1 MMNLILNTISR
12 TSTDQLINLI
22 LVIASVITALTVIVH
37 FIKKSNDTVSVRIR
51 TEAKEVATQEVLM
64 ERALREQNL
73 SKLEERLSNRF
84 NSLEDKLDKLIEH
97 NVQQTEQQDRTN
109 YLLQQGHI
117 ETWKNDIRT
126 VYYNLRD
133 SGSISDAEKS
143 YVDKIYHLYKEMGGN
158 SDIDAK
164 YNEMVSVYK
173 KRLSE
178 VYDEAYKNKKVT
190 KSTRARQK
198 VVEVVEEG
206 E

>member
-1 MMNLILNTISR
+1 MINLILNTVPK
-12 TSTDQLINLI
+12 TPTDQIINLI
-22 LVIASVITALTVIVH
+22 LVVASVITALTVIVH

-73 SKLEERLSNRF
+73 SKLEERLSDRF

-97 NVQQTEQQDRTN
+97 NIQQTEQQDRTN

-133 SGSISDAEKS
+133 SGSISDAEKY
-143 YVDKIYHLYKEMGGN
+143 YVEN
-158 SDIDAK
+158 QP
-164 YNEMVSVYK
+164 V
-173 KRLSE
+173 
-178 VYDEAYKNKKVT
+178 
-190 KSTRARQK
+190 
-198 VVEVVEEG
+198 
-206 E
+206 